1 MSIKMSKFKR
11 KPDEV
16 EAIRFVDDSATIT
29 AIASLVAS
37 DNKDNTVRVD
47 YSDPDN
53 PALIIEADGSYDCL
67 YVGDYL
73 VKDTDDNLYVWSAA
87 LFELTHTSE

>member
-29 AIASLVAS
+29 AIANLVAS

-53 PALIIEADGSYDCL
+53 PVLIIEADGYYDCL

-73 VKDTDDNLYVWSAA
+73 VKDTDDNLYDWPAV
-87 LFELTHTSE
+87 LFELTHTPK

>member
-16 EAIRFVDDSATIT
+16 EAIRFVDDSVIIT
-29 AIASLVAS
+29 AIANLVAS

-87 LFELTHTSE
+87 LFELTHTPE

>member
-16 EAIRFVDDSATIT
+16 EAIRFVDDSAAIT

-53 PALIIEADGSYDCL
+53 PVLIIEADGAYDCL

-87 LFELTHTSE
+87 LFELTHTPE

>member
-1 MSIKMSKFKR
+1 MPIKMSKFKR

-16 EAIRFVDDSATIT
+16 EAIRFVDDSVIIT
-29 AIASLVAS
+29 AIANLVAS
-37 DNKDNTVRVD
+37 DNKDNTARVN
-47 YSDPDN
+47 YSDLDN

>member
-16 EAIRFVDDSATIT
+16 EAIRFLDDGAIIT
-29 AIASLVAS
+29 AIANLVTP
-37 DNKDNTVRVD
+37 DNKDTTVRVD
-47 YSDPDN
+47 YSAPDN
-53 PALIIEADGSYDCL
+53 PVMIIESDGTYARL

-73 VKDTDDNLYVWSAA
+73 VKDTDDNLYVWPNS
-87 LFELTHTSE
+87 LFELTHTPE

>member
-1 MSIKMSKFKR
+1 MSKFKR

-29 AIASLVAS
+29 AIANLVAS

-53 PALIIEADGSYDCL
+53 PVLIIEADGSYDCL

>member
-16 EAIRFVDDSATIT
+16 EAIRFIDNSATIT

-53 PALIIEADGSYDCL
+53 PVLIIEADGAYDCL

-87 LFELTHTSE
+87 LFELTHTPE

>member
-16 EAIRFVDDSATIT
+16 EAIRFVDDSAIIT

-53 PALIIEADGSYDCL
+53 PVLIIEADGAYDCL

-87 LFELTHTSE
+87 LFEFTHTSE

>member
-47 YSDPDN
+47 YSNPDN
-53 PALIIEADGSYDCL
+53 PVLIIEADGAYDCL

-73 VKDTDDNLYVWSAA
+73 VKDTDDNLYVWPAA
-87 LFELTHTSE
+87 LFELTHTPE

>member
-47 YSDPDN
+47 YSDTDN
-53 PALIIEADGSYDCL
+53 PVLIIEADGVYDCL

-73 VKDTDDNLYVWSAA
+73 VKDTDDNLYVWPAA
-87 LFELTHTSE
+87 LFELTHTLE

>member
-1 MSIKMSKFKR
+1 MSKFKR

-16 EAIRFVDDSATIT
+16 EAIRFVDDSAIIT

-53 PALIIEADGSYDCL
+53 PVLIIEADGAYDCL

-87 LFELTHTSE
+87 LFELTHTPE

>member
-16 EAIRFVDDSATIT
+16 EAIRFVDDSVIIT
-29 AIASLVAS
+29 AIANLVAS

-53 PALIIEADGSYDCL
+53 PALIIEADDFYACL

>member
-29 AIASLVAS
+29 AIASLVTS
-37 DNKDNTVRVD
+37 DNKDNTVHVD

-53 PALIIEADGSYDCL
+53 PVMIIESGGTYNCL
-67 YVGDYL
+67 DVGDYL
-73 VKDTDDNLYVWSAA
+73 VKDTDGNLYVWSAA
-87 LFELTHTSE
+87 LFELTHTPE

>member
-1 MSIKMSKFKR
+1 MSKFKR

-16 EAIRFVDDSATIT
+16 EAIRFVDDSAIIT

-53 PALIIEADGSYDCL
+53 PVLIIEADGAYDCL

-87 LFELTHTSE
+87 LFELTHTYE

>member
-53 PALIIEADGSYDCL
+53 PVLIIEADGSYDCL

-87 LFELTHTSE
+87 LFELTHTPE

>member
-16 EAIRFVDDSATIT
+16 EAIRFVDDSVTII
-29 AIASLVAS
+29 AIANLVAY

>member
-29 AIASLVAS
+29 AIANLAVS

-73 VKDTDDNLYVWSAA
+73 VKDTDGNLYVWSAA
-87 LFELTHTSE
+87 LFELTHTPE

>member
-16 EAIRFVDDSATIT
+16 EAIRFVDDSAIIT

-53 PALIIEADGSYDCL
+53 PVLIIEADGAYDCL

-87 LFELTHTSE
+87 LFELTHTPE

>member
-16 EAIRFVDDSATIT
+16 EAIRFVDDSVIII
-29 AIASLVAS
+29 AIANLVAS
-37 DNKDNTVRVD
+37 DNKDNIVRVD
-47 YSDPDN
+47 YSNPDN